1 MVRLIELFN
10 KYVQWKILSYFL
22 ANPCTSVHVKELA
35 RRLNVSPGSVGS
47 AVKLLHSEGVLV
59 KEEKGLA
66 HLYKLNTDHCV
77 VLPLKK
83 AYGIALI
90 TGMTPERKFLE
101 IDPDI
106 ISLALFGSYADG
118 SFDEKSDVDFLVVTP
133 NRRDRLIGVAEK
145 LENELGKEVSMSVFG
160 LSQWRSLAERK
171 DAFYSSIMRHHILL
185 YGGELL

>member
-10 KYVQWKILSYFL
+10 RYVQWKILSYFL

-35 RRLNVSPGSVGS
+35 RRLNVSPGSVSS

-66 HLYKLNTDHCV
+66 HLYKLNTNHCV

-90 TGMTPERKFLE
+90 TETIPERKFLE

-133 NRRDRLIGVAEK
+133 GRRDQLIEVAEE
-145 LENELGKEVSMSVFG
+145 LENELWKEVSLSAFG
-160 LSQWRSLAERK
+160 LSQWRSMAERK
-171 DAFYSSIMRHHILL
+171 DAFYSSIMRNHILL

>member
-1 MVRLIELFN
+1 
-10 KYVQWKILSYFL
+10 
-22 ANPCTSVHVKELA
+22 
-35 RRLNVSPGSVGS
+35 
-47 AVKLLHSEGVLV
+47 
-59 KEEKGLA
+59 
-66 HLYKLNTDHCV
+66 
-77 VLPLKK
+77 
-83 AYGIALI
+83 
-90 TGMTPERKFLE
+90 MTPERKFLE